1 MLQPART
8 KYRKAFKGK
17 IYGVAT
23 RGAELN
29 FGSFG
34 LEAIEPNRVTSK
46 EIEAARV
53 ALTRHMK
60 RAGRVW
66 LRIFPNIPV
75 TKKPIEVRMG
85 KGKGGLEYYVFRV
98 KPGRIIFEIDGVDE
112 MIAKEAFE
120 RAQAKLSIKT
130 KMVKRLGTQ

>member
-17 IYGVAT
+17 IHGVAT
-23 RGAELN
+23 RGSELN
-29 FGSFG
+29 FGSYG
-34 LEAIEPNRVTSK
+34 LKAIEPNRVTSK

-98 KPGRIIFEIDGVDE
+98 KPGRIIFEIDGV
-112 MIAKEAFE
+112 A
-120 RAQAKLSIKT
+120 RNC
-130 KMVKRLGTQ
+130 G

>member
-1 MLQPART
+1 
-8 KYRKAFKGK
+8 
-17 IYGVAT
+17 
-23 RGAELN
+23 LN

-34 LEAIEPNRVTSK
+34 LKAIEPNRVTSK

-112 MIAKEAFE
+112 TVAKEAFE
-120 RAQAKLSIKT
+120 RAKAKLSIKT
-130 KMVKRLGTQ
+130 KMIKRLGTQ

>member
-1 MLQPART
+1 MLQPKKT
-8 KYRKAFKGK
+8 KYRKQQKGK
-17 IYGVAT
+17 MKGNAK
-23 RGAELN
+23 RGHQLA

-34 LEAIEPNRVTSK
+34 IKTLEEAWITGRQIES
-46 EIEAARV
+46 ARQ
-53 ALTRHMK
+53 AMTRHMK
-60 RAGRVW
+60 REGNVW
-66 LRIFPNIPV
+66 IRIFPD
-75 TKKPIEVRMG
+75 KPITAKPAEVRMG

-112 MIAKEAFE
+112 IVAKEAFE

>member
-8 KYRKAFKGK
+8 KFRKAFKGK
-17 IYGVAT
+17 IHGISH
-23 RGAELN
+23 RGSTLN
-29 FGSFG
+29 FGTFG
-34 LEAIEPNRVTSK
+34 LKAIEPNRLTAK

-66 LRIFPNIPV
+66 MRIFPNIPV

-98 KPGRIIFEIDGVDE
+98 KPGRILFEVDGVDE
-112 MIAKEAFE
+112 ATAREAFN
-120 RAQAKLSIKT
+120 RAQSKLSVKT
-130 KMVKRLGTQ
+130 TFVKRLGIQ

>member
-8 KYRKAFKGK
+8 KYRKAHKGR
-17 IYGVAT
+17 INGTAE
-23 RGAELN
+23 RGATMN
-29 FGSFG
+29 FGSHG
-34 LEAIEPNRVTSK
+34 LLALEPERITSRQ
-46 EIEAARV
+46 IEAARV

-75 TKKPIEVRMG
+75 SKKPIEVRMG
-85 KGKGGLEYYVFRV
+85 KGKGNVEYYVFRV

-112 MIAKEAFE
+112 IVAKEAFE

>member
-17 IYGVAT
+17 IHGVAT

-34 LEAIEPNRVTSK
+34 LKATEPNRVTSK

-75 TKKPIEVRMG
+75 IIIII
-85 KGKGGLEYYVFRV
+85 
-98 KPGRIIFEIDGVDE
+98 IIFISLLGSFKFNVYNILLVCFLYLFYCFF
-112 MIAKEAFE
+112 MYNFLLE
-120 RAQAKLSIKT
+120 RYRVIE
-130 KMVKRLGTQ
+130 R

>member
-17 IYGVAT
+17 IHGVAT

-34 LEAIEPNRVTSK
+34 LKAIEPNRVTSK

-85 KGKGGLEYYVFRV
+85 KGKGGLEYTCNAIKIWESTRCININGTV
-98 KPGRIIFEIDGVDE
+98 KDKPIPLY
-112 MIAKEAFE
+112 K
-120 RAQAKLSIKT
+120 KNLKT
-130 KMVKRLGTQ
+130 IR